1 METENVTLRG
11 VYTKELHAKENW
23 RLFLAVLDI
32 PSEGQTEVKCSGV
45 FMPIYEGE
53 PFSFVGQFETYKR
66 ERVFRVESYTA
77 ELPQGFTETQNF
89 IRSVRGIGVKRAKA
103 ISDYCNGDLSKLTGN
118 DLDEL
123 CARCPGLKKENME
136 RLLQR
141 LSQIKVIGEL
151 QKTFGAVLSV
161 EALGRIVTKFGER
174 AEHTLLY
181 HPYWIDTIVGFGVAD
196 EVGAID
202 GFTANNP
209 ERLSSCVRITL
220 NALCR
225 KNCSVMAKTT
235 ELIAEVIKRLEESKL
250 GVASEADIRAT
261 MNMMKDKELI
271 VKCTD
276 YVYPKKNYD
285 NEIAVAK
292 FVANQSKQMPADH
305 QQQYSRAF
313 AQWCVDHRDMRL
325 SAMQTKAVWEAGK
338 NRVSVITGGPGTG
351 KTTCLQAI
359 IASYS
364 AAFEGE
370 PITLLAPTGLAAKR
384 MADKSGYPAKTIHS
398 AFRLIPLDE
407 TESSDGDCDYN
418 DMLTQTI
425 EGGLVIIDEFSMVPL
440 DLCAFIVKHVN
451 FASNVQ
457 LVIVGDADQLPPV
470 AAGNVLETLIAT
482 NVVPVTRLNRNYRQ
496 ELNTGIPTLA
506 AAINSGDKAA
516 IKMQG
521 GCKFFRTDKEKIR
534 NKLKNE
540 YVEAVCKYG
549 VENVLVLM
557 PMRKATDKTGD
568 ICTDKMNAIL
578 RDAINPAYK
587 TKAELKVGDKVYR
600 RGDRVINLKNSEFA
614 VNGDIGTI
622 TEISRSDGIMT
633 VLMDDGTE
641 VVYDASKAAKM
652 LDFAYA
658 VTVHKSQGGEFD
670 CVLMPFAPGQDFMLT
685 RKLVYTAITRAR
697 KEFVGIGSWTQF
709 AASAGRVQ
717 TTTERKDFL
726 GVRILKAIKD
736 RINPRPKAA

>member
-141 LSQIKVIGEL
+141 LSQIKAIGEL

-276 YVYPKKNYD
+276 YV
-285 NEIAVAK
+285 
-292 FVANQSKQMPADH
+292 
-305 QQQYSRAF
+305 
-313 AQWCVDHRDMRL
+313 
-325 SAMQTKAVWEAGK
+325 
-338 NRVSVITGGPGTG
+338 
-351 KTTCLQAI
+351 
-359 IASYS
+359 
-364 AAFEGE
+364 
-370 PITLLAPTGLAAKR
+370 
-384 MADKSGYPAKTIHS
+384 
-398 AFRLIPLDE
+398 
-407 TESSDGDCDYN
+407 
-418 DMLTQTI
+418 
-425 EGGLVIIDEFSMVPL
+425 
-440 DLCAFIVKHVN
+440 
-451 FASNVQ
+451 
-457 LVIVGDADQLPPV
+457 
-470 AAGNVLETLIAT
+470 
-482 NVVPVTRLNRNYRQ
+482 
-496 ELNTGIPTLA
+496 
-506 AAINSGDKAA
+506 
-516 IKMQG
+516 
-521 GCKFFRTDKEKIR
+521 
-534 NKLKNE
+534 
-540 YVEAVCKYG
+540 
-549 VENVLVLM
+549 
-557 PMRKATDKTGD
+557 
-568 ICTDKMNAIL
+568 
-578 RDAINPAYK
+578 
-587 TKAELKVGDKVYR
+587 
-600 RGDRVINLKNSEFA
+600 
-614 VNGDIGTI
+614 
-622 TEISRSDGIMT
+622 
-633 VLMDDGTE
+633 
-641 VVYDASKAAKM
+641 
-652 LDFAYA
+652 
-658 VTVHKSQGGEFD
+658 
-670 CVLMPFAPGQDFMLT
+670 
-685 RKLVYTAITRAR
+685 
-697 KEFVGIGSWTQF
+697 
-709 AASAGRVQ
+709 
-717 TTTERKDFL
+717 
-726 GVRILKAIKD
+726 
-736 RINPRPKAA
+736 